1 VDAFWSLT
9 MYDGSDFYLV
19 ANPINRYSI
28 GDRTPGLKRND
39 DGSISLYIGNASPGD
54 DRESNWLPAPAA
66 PFRPCMRMYQPRKE
80 ILDDTYVLPSIA
92 RING

>member
-1 VDAFWSLT
+1 MDAFWSLT

-19 ANPINRYSI
+19 ADPMDRYSI

-39 DGSISLYIGNASPGD
+39 HGSVTLSVGHASPGG

-66 PFRPCMRMYQPRKE
+66 PFRPCMRMYQPRDE
-80 ILDDTYVLPSIA
+80 ILAETYVLPAIA
-92 RING
+92 RVTG